1 MNKSILKKTIA
12 ITSNTSW
19 YLYNF
24 RKNTIIHLIKMG
36 FKIITIAPRDD
47 YTEKL
52 IHLGTKHINL
62 KISSR
67 GINPLKELITL
78 YHFYIIYKKNKID
91 IILNFTPKNNIYSS
105 LMGKYHKIKVINN
118 IAGLGLIF
126 SKKNLLNKF
135 VTYLYKKSTADF
147 VFFQNKDD
155 YSLFKKNNLINEKNT
170 QYDILPGS
178 GVDIKNFT
186 PIYKKEKNEIIF
198 ILIARMLYE
207 KGVTYYID
215 AAKIIKEKY
224 GNNVSFH
231 LLGPIVDNKQ
241 KNISLEKFTSLEK
254 QGIIRYLGF
263 TSNVGEYLKEA
274 DCVVLPSF
282 YREGVPRSLLEAA
295 AMGKPIITTNSVGCK
310 EVVENGYNGFLCQA
324 KSLED
329 LVYCI
334 DKFINL
340 DYKEKILMGM
350 NGRNKIENEFNE
362 DIVINKYVTVIN
374 NLLNISEK

>member
-1 MNKSILKKTIA
+1 MLQKTIA

-24 RKNTIIHLIKMG
+24 RKNTITHLIKMG
-36 FKIITIAPRDD
+36 FKIITIAPYDD

-52 IHLGTKHINL
+52 VNLGTKHINL

-78 YHFYIIYKKNKID
+78 YHFHVIYKENKID

-105 LMGKYHKIKVINN
+105 LMGKFHKIKVINN
-118 IAGLGLIF
+118 IAGLGIIF

-186 PIYKKEKNEIIF
+186 PIYKKEENEIIF

-215 AAKIIKEKY
+215 AAKIIKEKH

-231 LLGPIVDNKQ
+231 LLGPIIDNKQ
-241 KNISLEKFTSLEK
+241 KDISLEKFTSLEK
-254 QGIIRYLGF
+254 QGIIKYLGF
-263 TSNVGEYLKEA
+263 TSNVSEYLKKA

-334 DKFINL
+334 DSFIKL

-350 NGRNKIENEFNE
+350 NGRKKIENEFNE
-362 DIVINKYVTVIN
+362 SIVINKYVTAIN
-374 NLLNISEK
+374 SLLNISEK

>member
-329 LVYCI
+329 LVYYI